1 MMSIKSRRSFFSAGI
16 ICALLGNILNV
27 YAGEATIEVS
37 NVQVVPIP
45 NAVISLES
53 EIKTPTKPLA
63 NAVISQKNKTF
74 IPLVSIIQ
82 TGASVTFPNRDS
94 VRHHVYSFSPAKK
107 FELKLY
113 SGVPST
119 PVIFDQAGT
128 VVLGCN
134 IHDSMLAYIYIVDTP
149 YFAKTDVDGKAKLE
163 NLPEGNYKL
172 TVLHPDLLS
181 EGDAFTQPIAIKDS
195 QVIAVKLNIKS

>member
-1 MMSIKSRRSFFSAGI
+1 MSIKSQKSFFSAGLI
-16 ICALLGNILNV
+16 YALLGNILNG

-37 NVQVVPIP
+37 NLQGAPIK

-53 EIKTPTKPLA
+53 EIKTLTKPPA

-82 TGASVTFPNRDS
+82 TGASVTFPNKDS

-119 PVIFDQAGT
+119 PVIFDQAGA

-149 YFAKTDVDGKAKLE
+149 YFAKTEVDGKAKLE

-181 EGDAFTQPIAIKDS
+181 EGDAFTQQIVIKES